1 MTDPVGSYRTLLI
14 IPVWSVI
21 LASSVPVSASQ
32 NLMLVSS
39 LPEITVHES
48 GLKAQVQTQ
57 FLWAWIVVK
66 NFFSAMFQSFK
77 VLSSPQETSNYPSH
91 EKLKSLTGPVCDLS
105 TFDYASILFVHNQI
119 VLSDDPE
126 AIRFPVGLMSIA

>member
-1 MTDPVGSYRTLLI
+1 
-14 IPVWSVI
+14 
-21 LASSVPVSASQ
+21 
-32 NLMLVSS
+32 
-39 LPEITVHES
+39 
-48 GLKAQVQTQ
+48 
-57 FLWAWIVVK
+57 
-66 NFFSAMFQSFK
+66 MFQSFR

-91 EKLKSLTGPVCDLS
+91 EKLKSLTGPVCDLR